1 MKINPGTV
9 ADRILKLITKEEKTV
24 ADIVDSGINPS
35 TAAAYL
41 SRLEKAGLI
50 VSVMGDRPRQ
60 VFDQR
65 TISRSVKVY
74 RIKEEEK
81 END

>member
-1 MKINPGTV
+1 MQVNPGTV
-9 ADRILKLITKEEKTV
+9 ADRILKLIAEEERTV
-24 ADIVDSGINPS
+24 ADIVESGINPS

-50 VSVMGDRPRQ
+50 VSVMGDRPRK

-65 TISRSVKVY
+65 TILRSVKVY
-74 RIKEEEK
+74 RIKEEK